1 MASRW
6 RERWTPA
13 DGIEPWLRRHL
24 DEMTGLVRDERWRWE
39 DIARALDLAGISY
52 AAAGR
57 GRPWTAVLL
66 MDKAAKLRGQRRKA
80 LAGRVALG
88 QEELTVTVELLR
100 EALSR
105 IGVVHHLTVNLPG
118 AATMPPAAVS
128 TSAPAP
134 AARRAVRPTRGISP
148 AVPDSPPPA
157 SQVPP
162 LARPV
167 APAPPAPP
175 AFDPEEPVDVRPE
188 FKPATLKG
196 RSRKPPSDGGTP

>member
-57 GRPWTAVLL
+57 GRPWTAALL
-66 MDKAAKLRGQRRKA
+66 MDKAAKLRGQRRKHQA
-80 LAGRVALG
+80 RQVLSG
-88 QEELTVTVELLR
+88 QGELTVTAELLR

-118 AATMPPAAVS
+118 AAPVPPATV
-128 TSAPAP
+128 PAP
-134 AARRAVRPTRGISP
+134 VPEARRAVRPARGVTPAAPQAPP
-148 AVPDSPPPA
+148 AVPQA
-157 SQVPP
+157 PP
-162 LARPV
+162 LARSV
-167 APAPPAPP
+167 APAPLPPP
-175 AFDPEEPVDVRPE
+175 AFDPEEPADVQPE